1 MDSMRCL
8 FLHLCS
14 AEQLVWQEHNEM
26 LFLNKISWYL
36 GFQGAY
42 KTYLTKTLC
51 SHRSHV
57 KKIKTIK
64 RDVKVDSIR

>member
-1 MDSMRCL
+1 MDSMCCL
-8 FLHLCS
+8 PPHLYA

-42 KTYLTKTLC
+42 KTFLTKTLR
-51 SHRSHV
+51 SHHSHV
-57 KKIKTIK
+57 KKKKKKIC
-64 RDVKVDSIR
+64 